1 MSTVHKI
8 SSFDKNENNFCPSSG
23 MEPRQWVR
31 DLICWSSHL
40 WDIIHQDPRLKP
52 RRALEAAFLK
62 PPTPLNN
69 VLFRWEKITPIDRE
83 TESRVSGAGVWCPAA
98 AHHAPQIDS
107 LHLPPGAWLS

>member
-1 MSTVHKI
+1 MSTVYKI

-69 VLFRWEKITPIDRE
+69 VLFRWEKITSIDRE
-83 TESRVSGAGVWCPAA
+83 TDSRVSVSSGSTPRT
-98 AHHAPQIDS
+98 PNR
-107 LHLPPGAWLS
+107 